1 MARTSG
7 DESNGGKKMPI
18 FTPILIA
25 AILGAYGWVWTTTQA
40 LTTMQTQAISRSD
53 TIKRIYEEGTLLCK
67 QAVVN
72 RAASSKDAQ
81 FMATQLN
88 EVKGD
93 VKSIQAQNNQIQQQ
107 LTRLETLLTE
117 NGRE

>member
-1 MARTSG
+1 
-7 DESNGGKKMPI
+7 MPI

-40 LTTMQTQAISRSD
+40 LTTMQTQAMSRTE

-72 RAASSKDAQ
+72 RASSSKDVQ
-81 FMATQLN
+81 FMNTQLR
-88 EVKGD
+88 EVKDD
-93 VKSIQAQNNQIQQQ
+93 VKGIQVQNNQIQQQ
-107 LTRLETLLTE
+107 LTRLETLLTKDP
-117 NGRE
+117 

>member
-25 AILGAYGWVWTTTQA
+25 AILGAYGWVWTTQGTV
-40 LTTMQTQAISRSD
+40 TTMQTQALSRAE
-53 TIKRIYEEGTLLCK
+53 TIKRIYDEGTLLCK

-72 RAASSKDAQ
+72 RASASKDVQ
-81 FMATQLN
+81 FMNTQLR
-88 EVKGD
+88 EVKDD
-93 VKSIQAQNNQIQQQ
+93 VKSIQTQNNQIQQQ
-107 LTRLETLLTE
+107 LTRLETLLT
-117 NGRE
+117 RDP